1 MLTTLLHAGGSSGG
15 GTPAV
20 VDAVSGGMNR
30 RRPVNLKFYQAP
42 LSLLVMFL
50 GG

>member
-1 MLTTLLHAGGSSGG
+1 MLTTLLRAGGSSGG
-15 GTPAV
+15 TPAA